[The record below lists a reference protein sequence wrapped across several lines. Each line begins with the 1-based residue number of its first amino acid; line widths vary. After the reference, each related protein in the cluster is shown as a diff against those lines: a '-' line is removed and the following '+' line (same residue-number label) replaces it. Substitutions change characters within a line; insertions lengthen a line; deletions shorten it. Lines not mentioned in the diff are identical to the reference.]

1 MDATT
6 TSPRTHGWELLA
18 QLALCG
24 SDEAADDD
32 IDAFTR
38 HLVALLQRYLAVPWG
53 VLVTETAGEIDALA
67 SWGLKEETCLTHRN
81 GRLSLPDGQRY
92 LLRVG
97 VEEVGYLLLAPA
109 DVTDSSMVA
118 FFDVLAAQLG
128 LLLYTQRNRSRRP
141 VEEQVDDNMAFRPDV
156 FAIQSSYETELERLQ
171 QIGQQLSMGVTL
183 DELVAVLLAGVQT
196 LVDYTSVR
204 ICLYDHDTQEL
215 HTVIGQGVLTEDA
228 VGRQVLTNW
237 LGSQRQVLRL
247 DDVRRAAASPSSVL
261 LAKTDLSIRAYLGI
275 PLQVSAEDEFVGTLE
290 LSSDQPGAFSQHCEY
305 LLMVVALQAAQAIV
319 SIRRHEQAD
328 EHLRLRLEQL
338 RALQRI
344 SSQLTMTLYQE
355 EILTFVLEQALKATN
370 ASHGLIVLRA
380 TDAIDATRDQ
390 PYLVTAAAGY
400 TKADREQFLQQPI
413 DARFVTAQVA
423 LQRGELELTDD
434 VSPVERMAT
443 HCPVARSA
451 VAVPIFYESNVFGV
465 VMLLSAQIRAFDHEA
480 TEFVRVLSDQT
491 ALAIGNAQRYAE
503 QVYQL
508 RLLQQRESML
518 NSVLEIGQALRADRS
533 LGNLLEQ
540 IGYSVID
547 SANVRTVAFSLVDY
561 DDPEALHT
569 VAGAGIP
576 LNELGHM
583 SQRVFPMELVRRY
596 LDPQLQVG
604 RSFFIPIE
612 LAPMIEAGFDIRS
625 FIYHSYDVEY
635 ALSQWPIEADM
646 SPDLEQYDAEQLTRE
661 WQPGDKLFVP
671 LYSTE
676 DRLLGVMIV
685 SDPLNQRRPTARTT
699 ELLEIF
705 ADQAAIAIEN
715 NQLLNEARAQAEQMK
730 ALYQVGAAAAST
742 IDMDT
747 LLERV
752 YQQITDYLGTPGY
765 FYIAS
770 YHPTHEQ
777 LCFELFLEEG
787 VLVPRFHKTFVS
799 KEGLTGWMIDHG
811 QSLLIRDMDTERHR
825 LPTPP
830 RIMDKRKVR
839 SWLGVPLRL
848 QNRILGVLS
857 VQGFTPNVYTERHEQ
872 FLVALANQLA
882 VAMENAGLFQ
892 ERERRIA
899 ELDVINRIG
908 SITSATLD
916 LPQMLNQVYTCLA
929 QFIPMDAF
937 DACVYHADLNEMSL
951 VFEVLSGQPSVSTTI
966 RSPIAGSLMERLI
979 HTGEPLLF
987 TNLRQTHVP
996 DSVGINVTRLVGTD
1010 ASQTASWLGVP
1021 LLIGDGEV
1029 VGTISVRSDTPDLY
1043 TERERAF
1050 LTTVANQLA
1059 LGLQNARLFA
1069 EREQQ
1074 VQQLGLLHR
1083 VSSAAAATLKPETIY
1098 QAMIDAMVQITGA
1111 NQSRIVLYDR
1121 VAGMASIVAEYV
1133 ATNTR
1138 ETVTIPLE
1146 DSLAVDWLDTNL
1158 APLFVQD
1165 AQHDALFVR
1174 SHAVFQTPG
1183 IKSIALVPLIVNG
1196 EVIGAIGLDFVE
1208 RAVSLRPQYLELCQ
1222 MIANQTVTA
1231 IENARL
1237 FAEAQ
1242 ANARALQVKVGE
1254 LSTLLEAAR
1263 ILSSLLKPVEVLDNL
1278 MDLVSRQ
1285 LNVTTAALWTIGND
1299 NVLSPAAMDG
1309 ISAEFGPMVRVP
1321 VGEGITGQVAVSGKP
1336 LVIIDVEEA
1345 GSSLYPEFNRK
1356 HKLTSF
1362 MGVPVI
1368 SRERTIGVLSVMT
1381 RECRHF
1387 SEDEVRLLSGLADQ
1401 AAIAL
1406 ENARLFQERE
1416 RRIRELTTINAI
1428 SAAVNA
1434 THSLDVLLQE
1444 LYRGISEIIDI
1455 RTSLIGLYDNQ
1466 TDILSFPIC
1475 YDQGQQVQQES
1486 VPLSNGSSGWAIRNR
1501 EALLLSTTEEARLMG
1516 LDVEAG
1522 RIGSHALE
1530 ESFLV
1535 APIISNDRVLGVIN
1549 IQSCEPYAFDTDDL
1563 RFISTVANQAAVA
1576 INNARLFTER
1586 ERRIQE
1592 LATFNEIG
1600 QALSATVSFD
1610 ELPALIYRQT
1620 SRLLDTT
1627 NFYMAL
1633 LDVTHDEITFPLF
1646 YEEGNRCEQP
1656 PVRKSNSLTWHVIQ
1670 SREALL
1676 LHEPGLRE
1684 QVIAHGITPL
1694 VSGATPRA
1702 WLGVPMIV
1710 ADKAIG
1716 VIGIQDYHD
1725 ENAYGLEEVRLLSTI
1740 ASWAAIALENARLI
1754 EESRQNVRE
1763 LTALYDVSVKL
1774 SGTLD
1779 AAEMRRLVVQAAL
1792 ELLDAEMG
1800 ALIQCDTAGNVYH
1813 QVLSDHTGV
1822 QEGMSMDIPIDGL
1835 IMQTLTMDR
1844 PLAVP
1849 DLKAIQP
1856 DSPALTFGMHSGM
1869 GVALGT
1875 SEERLGVLWVGV
1887 SEPYEWTAHQMSIL
1901 SILANQA
1908 GHALQSAHLF
1918 DQVSNLAADLERR
1931 VVERTTA
1938 LETANAQVWE
1948 EKKRLEVVHEI
1959 TLALTETLDLNEII
1973 SRALEMSST
1982 NLGVARG
1989 SIMLREQ
1996 ASGEL
2001 ICRAVLQDRGV
2012 VRSASQPICFGGRS
2026 GLAGWV
2032 IQHQEPARIEDVLH
2046 DSRWVMEAGRADDVR
2061 SVAAVPLMTRDAM
2074 LGVLVLTS
2082 PVVGHF
2088 TETHIRLLTTIANEV
2103 AIAINNATL
2112 YSYITEMATRLA
2124 DLLEH
2129 QREETSKSRAILR
2142 SVTEGVIVLDEEQRI
2157 ALFNPAAEQ
2166 VLDIAAVEV
2175 LERPMELLTAQGN
2188 TNAQRKRAGIIYNG
2202 LYEGLEKSREQ
2213 QGIYSMSLELP
2224 EPPQTIAV
2232 NVAPVLGPDD
2242 RRYGDVAVLRDVTRE
2257 IEADRAKREFISK
2270 ISHEL
2275 RTPLTAIKGHVDLL
2289 LLGSLGTLNEVQI
2302 NGLTVAKN
2310 NANRLRDLIED
2321 ILDISRIDTGRI
2333 QLYFKEVDIP
2343 MVINDVAQSLSVE
2356 AERKEMIV
2364 TIEVAAH
2371 LPLVMADQ
2379 KRLTQVILN
2388 LFSNAVKY
2396 TFVRGRIWMRAF
2408 LNPANMMQ
2416 VEVEDTGVGMS
2427 PEQQA
2432 KLFRPFYRADNPLRD
2447 EVGGTGLGLSIAKSL
2462 VEQHNGE
2469 MWVQSE
2475 QGKGSIFSFIIPLQ
2489 QPEATSEVDGDDK

>member
-6 TSPRTHGWELLA
+6 TSPQTHGWELLA

-24 SDEAADDD
+24 HDEATQRD
-32 IDAFTR
+32 IGALTR
-38 HLVALLQRYLAVPWG
+38 HLVALLQRYLTVPWG
-53 VLVTETAGEIDALA
+53 VLAVETRGERCVFA
-67 SWGLKEETCLTHRN
+67 SWGLSEEEETRLTHRN
-81 GRLSLPDGQRY
+81 GSISPPAGQRY
-92 LLRVG
+92 RLRAG
-97 VEEVGYLLLAPA
+97 SEEVGYLLLAPA
-109 DVTDSSMVA
+109 DVADPSTAA
-118 FFDVLAAQLG
+118 FFDALAAQLG
-128 LLLYTQRNRSRRP
+128 LLLYTQRSRSPQSAAKGTDEQAAFKSEVIAIRP
-141 VEEQVDDNMAFRPDV
+141 PYVA
-156 FAIQSSYETELERLQ
+156 ELERLQ
-171 QIGQQLSMGVTL
+171 QISQDLSAGLTL
-183 DELVAVLLAGVQT
+183 DELVAVLLHGVQM
-196 LVDYTSVR
+196 LVDYTSVK
-204 ICLYDHDTQEL
+204 ICLYDRNTQEL
-215 HTVIGQGVLTEDA
+215 HRVVGQGVLAEDA
-228 VGRQVLTNW
+228 PAGRALTNW
-237 LGSQRQVLRL
+237 LVYQRQVLRL
-247 DDVRRAAASPSSVL
+247 DDVRQAAVPSPLPV
-261 LAKTDLSIRAYLGI
+261 AEADPGIRAYLGI
-275 PLQVSAEDEFVGTLE
+275 PLQVSEEFVGTLE
-290 LSSDQPGAFSQHCEY
+290 LSSDQPGAFSQHDEY

-319 SIRRHEQAD
+319 TIRRHEDAD

-355 EILTFVLEQALKATN
+355 EILAFVLEQALKATN
-370 ASHGLIVLRA
+370 ANNGLIVLRA
-380 TDAIDATRDQ
+380 TDTIDGTQAR
-390 PYLVTAAAGY
+390 PYLIIAAAGY
-400 TKADREQFLQQPI
+400 TKAEREQFLQQPI
-413 DARFVTAQVA
+413 DERFVTAQAA
-423 LQRGELELTDD
+423 LQRGEPELTHE
-434 VSPVERMAT
+434 VSQVERNAT
-443 HCPVARSA
+443 HCPTAHSA

-465 VMLLSAQIRAFDHEA
+465 LMLLSPQVQAFDHEA

-491 ALAIGNAQRYAE
+491 ALAIGNAQRYSD

-547 SANVRTVAFSLVDY
+547 SADVRTVAFSLVEQ
-561 DDPEALHT
+561 DDPEALRA

-576 LNELGHM
+576 LNELGRM
-583 SQRVFPMELVRRY
+583 AQRVFPRELARRY
-596 LDPQLQVG
+596 LDPRLQVG
-604 RSFFIPIE
+604 RSFFVPIE
-612 LAPMIEAGFDIRS
+612 LAPVVEAGFDVRA

-635 ALSQWPIEADM
+635 ALSQQAVVADM
-646 SPDLEQYDAEQLTRE
+646 SPDLDSYDAEQATRE

-685 SDPLNQRRPTARTT
+685 SEPLDRRRPTARTT
-699 ELLEIF
+699 EPLEIF

-742 IDMDT
+742 VDLDT

-770 YHPTHEQ
+770 YHPKHEQ

-787 VLVPRFHKTFVS
+787 AIVPRFQKTFVP
-799 KEGLTGWMIDHG
+799 KEGLTGWMIDQG
-811 QSLLIRDMDTERHR
+811 QSLLIRDLDRERDI
-825 LPTPP
+825 LPATP
-830 RIMDKRKVR
+830 RSMDKRKVR

-857 VQGFTPNVYTERHEQ
+857 VQGFAPNVYTERHEQ
-872 FLVALANQLA
+872 FLAALANQLA

-899 ELDVINRIG
+899 ELDVINRVG
-908 SITSATLD
+908 SITSSTLD
-916 LPQMLNQVYTCLA
+916 LPQMLDQVYACLVP
-929 QFIPMDAF
+929 FLPMDAF
-937 DACVYHADLNEMSL
+937 DVCVYHADRNEMSL
-951 VFEVLSGQPSVSTTI
+951 VFEVLSGEQTISTTS
-966 RSPIAGSLMERLI
+966 RAPIPGSLIERLI
-979 HTGEPLLF
+979 RTGEPLLF

-996 DSVGINVTRLVGTD
+996 EAAGLDVTRLVGTG

-1029 VGTISVRSDTPDLY
+1029 VGTIAVRSDTPDLY

-1074 VQQLGLLHR
+1074 VQQLRLLHR
-1083 VSSAAAATLKPETIY
+1083 VSSAAAATLEPDTIY
-1098 QAMIDAMVQITGA
+1098 QAMIEAMIQITGA
-1111 NQSRIVLYDR
+1111 DQSRMVLYDR
-1121 VAGMASIVAEYV
+1121 NRGMAPIVAEYIQTGVPEAV
-1133 ATNTR
+1133 A
-1138 ETVTIPLE
+1138 IPLE
-1146 DSLAVDWLDTNL
+1146 DNPSVEWLDTHL
-1158 APLFVQD
+1158 APLFTQDVQ
-1165 AQHDALFVR
+1165 QEPLFVR
-1174 SHAVFQTPG
+1174 SHAVFQALD
-1183 IKSIALVPLIVNG
+1183 IKSIALVPLIING
-1196 EVIGAIGLDFVE
+1196 EVIGAIGLDFVG
-1208 RAVSLRPQYLELCQ
+1208 RSISLHPQYLELCQ
-1222 MIANQTVTA
+1222 TIANQTVTA

-1242 ANARALQVKVGE
+1242 ANAQALQVKVGE

-1263 ILSSLLKPVEVLDNL
+1263 ILSSLLKPDEVLDNL

-1285 LNVTTAALWTIGND
+1285 LNVTTAALWTIGSD
-1299 NVLSPAAMDG
+1299 NILVPAAMDG
-1309 ISAEFGPMVRVP
+1309 ISFEFGRTMRVP
-1321 VGEGITGQVAVSGKP
+1321 VGEGITGQVAASGKP
-1336 LVIIDVEEA
+1336 LVIIDIEA
-1345 GSSLYPEFNRK
+1345 EGGSLYPDFNRK
-1356 HKLTSF
+1356 NRLTSF
-1362 MGVPVI
+1362 MGVPVV

-1381 RECRHF
+1381 IECRNF
-1387 SEDEVRLLSGLADQ
+1387 SEDEIRLLAGLADQ
-1401 AAIAL
+1401 AAITL

-1416 RRIRELTTINAI
+1416 RRIRELTTINEI

-1434 THSLDVLLQE
+1434 THSLDVLLHE

-1455 RTSLIGLYDNQ
+1455 RTSLIGLYDDQ
-1466 TDILSFPIC
+1466 TDILSYPIC
-1475 YDQGQQVQQES
+1475 YDQGRQVQLEA
-1486 VPLSNGSSGWAIRNR
+1486 VPLPRGSSGWAIRNR
-1501 EALLLSTTEEARLMG
+1501 EPLLLSTAEEAHAMG
-1516 LDVEAG
+1516 LDIETG
-1522 RIGSHALE
+1522 RIGSHTVE

-1549 IQSCEPYAFDTDDL
+1549 VQSYEPYAFDTDDL

-1600 QALSATVSFD
+1600 QALSATVSFE

-1620 SRLLDTT
+1620 SRLLDST

-1633 LDVTHDEITFPLF
+1633 LDATHDEITFPLF
-1646 YEEGNRCEQP
+1646 YEEGNRREQP
-1656 PVRKSNSLTWHVIQ
+1656 PVRAGNSLTWHIVR
-1670 SREALL
+1670 SREPLL
-1676 LHEPGLRE
+1676 LQEPGMRE
-1684 QVIAHGITPL
+1684 QLIARGITPL
-1694 VSGATPRA
+1694 ISGNSPRA

-1710 ADKAIG
+1710 ADKVIG
-1716 VIGIQDYHD
+1716 VIGIQDHYD
-1725 ENAYGLEEVRLLSTI
+1725 ENAYGPEDVRLLSTI

-1779 AAEMRRLVVQAAL
+1779 AGEMWRLVTQAAL
-1792 ELLDAEMG
+1792 DLLDAEMC
-1800 ALIQCDTAGNVYH
+1800 AVIQCDAEGNVRD
-1813 QVLSDHTGV
+1813 QILSDRAGV
-1822 QEGMSMDIPIDGL
+1822 RESLSMDIHPDGL
-1835 IMQTLTMDR
+1835 TMQVLKLDR

-1849 DLKAIQP
+1849 DLDAAEP
-1856 DSPALTFGMHSGM
+1856 DSLALALGARSGL
-1869 GVALGT
+1869 GIALGT

-1887 SEPYEWTAHQMSIL
+1887 SQPYEWTAHQMSLL

-1908 GHALQSAHLF
+1908 GQALQSAHLF

-1931 VVERTTA
+1931 VVERTAA
-1938 LETANAQVWE
+1938 LETANTQVLE
-1948 EKKRLEVVHEI
+1948 EKERLEVVHEI

-1996 ASGEL
+1996 SSGEL
-2001 ICRAVLQDRGV
+2001 VCRAVLQDRGV
-2012 VRSASQPICFGGRS
+2012 VRSASQPISFSGGS

-2032 IQHQEPARIEDVLH
+2032 IVQQEPARIEDVRY
-2046 DSRWVMEAGRADDVR
+2046 DPRWIIEEGRADDVR
-2061 SVAAVPLMTRDAM
+2061 SVAAVPLMTRDAT
-2074 LGVLVLTS
+2074 LGVLILTS
-2082 PVVGHF
+2082 PIIGHF
-2088 TETHIRLLTTIANEV
+2088 TEAHIRLLATIANEV

-2166 VLDIAAVEV
+2166 VLDIAASEV
-2175 LERPMELLTAQGN
+2175 MERPMVLLAAQGN
-2188 TNAQRKRAGIIYNG
+2188 TDAQRKRAGIIYNG
-2202 LYEGLEKSREQ
+2202 LHEGLEKSREQ
-2213 QGIYSMSLELP
+2213 QSIYSLSLELP

-2232 NVAPVLGPDD
+2232 NIAPVLGPDD
-2242 RRYGDVAVLRDVTRE
+2242 RRYGDIAVLRDITRE
-2257 IEADRAKREFISK
+2257 IEADRTKREFISK
-2270 ISHEL
+2270 VSHEL

-2289 LLGSLGTLNEVQI
+2289 LLGSMGPLNEVQI
-2302 NGLTVAKN
+2302 SGLTVAKN

-2321 ILDISRIDTGRI
+2321 ILDISRIDSGRI
-2333 QLYFKEVDIP
+2333 QLYFKEVDVP
-2343 MVINDVAQSLSVE
+2343 MMINDVAQSLSIE
-2356 AERKEMIV
+2356 AERKNMTVNIA
-2364 TIEVAAH
+2364 VADN
-2371 LPLVMADQ
+2371 LPLVSADQ

-2396 TFVRGRIWMRAF
+2396 TFTGGQIWVRAF
-2408 LNPANMMQ
+2408 LNPANMLQ

-2447 EVGGTGLGLSIAKSL
+2447 EVGGTGLGLSIARSL

-2475 QGKGSIFSFIIPLQ
+2475 QGKGSTFSFIIPLQ
-2489 QPEATSEVDGDDK
+2489 QPEVTDKADGDDE